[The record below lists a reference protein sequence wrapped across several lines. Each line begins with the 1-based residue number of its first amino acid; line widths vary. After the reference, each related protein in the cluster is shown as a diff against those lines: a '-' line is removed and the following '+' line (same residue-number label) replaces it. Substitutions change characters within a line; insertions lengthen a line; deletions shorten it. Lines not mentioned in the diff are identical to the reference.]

1 MKLNCKLLALALIA
15 AASIQMRAQSIYTPY
30 AFKNFVGD
38 PGVAGSADGSGTNAQ
53 FHLPFQV
60 AVDSAGNIYVADL
73 VNDTIRKVTP
83 AGVVTTLAGSPGVA
97 GSADGTG
104 ASAQFNNPISVAV
117 DNASNV
123 YVADYGNYTIRM
135 IDTSSNVTTLAGS
148 PGNAG
153 YADGIGSAAS
163 FDRPASVAVDNA
175 GNLYVADSFNNTIRK
190 IEINNANVTT
200 LAGQPGNAGY
210 ADGPGAEALFNQPWG
225 VGVDS
230 GGNVYVGDTV
240 NNMIRK
246 IDTSTNVTTLAGSP
260 GVAGSADGTGTNA
273 LFYYP
278 YQVAVDS
285 AGNVYVADTDNSTIR
300 RITPAGVVTTLG
312 GSPGVLGSADG
323 VGSAARFSSPTGVAV
338 DSAGNLYV
346 GDLSNDRIS
355 KGIVVLSPLLVSATR
370 SYLDATT
377 VNVVFSEPLLA
388 ATATNLS
395 NYALDNGGTISG
407 ATLNADEM
415 TVVLTTSPLYND
427 VTHTLTVNNVEGT
440 NGAPILPGSQ
450 ITITMPATTGSTSI
464 YEPYA
469 FSNFVGDPG
478 VAGSA
483 DGAGTN
489 ALFDLPFQVAVDS
502 AGNIYVADFL
512 NDTIRKVTP
521 AGVVTTLAGQPGNP
535 GSGDGNGSGA
545 QFDNP
550 ISVAVDNASN
560 VYVADYGNY
569 TIRMIDTSSNV
580 TTLAG
585 SPGNA
590 GYADGIG
597 SAASFDR
604 PASVAVDNAG
614 NLYVADSFNNTI
626 RKIEINNANVTTL
639 AGQPGNAGY
648 ADGPGAEALFNQPWG
663 VGVDSGGNVY
673 VGDTVNNMIRK
684 IDTSTNVTTLA
695 GSPGVAGS
703 ADGTGTNA
711 LFYYPYQVAVDS
723 AGNVYVADTDNS
735 TIRRITPAGVVTTL
749 GGSPGVLGSADGVGS
764 AARFSS
770 PTGVAVDSAGNL
782 YVGDLS
788 NDRISK
794 GTMAPL
800 TVVSA
805 ARDYLYATRVS
816 VVFSEAVV
824 APTATNL
831 SNYALDNGDTISGAT
846 LNLDGSVTL
855 TTSPL
860 YNGVTHTLTVNNMQG
875 ANGATGSGLQVT
887 ISVPGDAIRAEYNV
901 GGTNDV
907 VSLEAEDY
915 NLNTPGGGSSWVFTT
930 DPPLASPSDANTN
943 FSGTGVMWAS
953 PVIGRN
959 LGSPALG
966 SAVADSPCLSFTVLF
981 TNTGTFTAW
990 VRGLGD
996 STPGP
1001 GVSDSVFVGLDNAL
1015 TTGITGFPLGQ
1026 GYCWGNASVGNSGP
1040 MVVITPGFHL
1050 INVWMRADGFT
1061 VDKILLADNAAFTPA
1076 NLGPAESAVWGVD
1089 ITQSGTNLIL
1099 SWPGGTLQSSTNV
1112 AGPYVDVPGAASPY
1126 PVAPVGTQ
1134 NFYRLRRQ

>member
-135 IDTSSNVTTLAGS
+135 IDTSS
-148 PGNAG
+148 
-153 YADGIGSAAS
+153 
-163 FDRPASVAVDNA
+163 
-175 GNLYVADSFNNTIRK
+175 
-190 IEINNANVTT
+190 
-200 LAGQPGNAGY
+200 
-210 ADGPGAEALFNQPWG
+210 
-225 VGVDS
+225 
-230 GGNVYVGDTV
+230 
-240 NNMIRK
+240 
-246 IDTSTNVTTLAGSP
+246 
-260 GVAGSADGTGTNA
+260 
-273 LFYYP
+273 
-278 YQVAVDS
+278 
-285 AGNVYVADTDNSTIR
+285 
-300 RITPAGVVTTLG
+300 
-312 GSPGVLGSADG
+312 
-323 VGSAARFSSPTGVAV
+323 
-338 DSAGNLYV
+338 
-346 GDLSNDRIS
+346 
-355 KGIVVLSPLLVSATR
+355 
-370 SYLDATT
+370 
-377 VNVVFSEPLLA
+377 
-388 ATATNLS
+388 
-395 NYALDNGGTISG
+395 
-407 ATLNADEM
+407 
-415 TVVLTTSPLYND
+415 
-427 VTHTLTVNNVEGT
+427 
-440 NGAPILPGSQ
+440 
-450 ITITMPATTGSTSI
+450 
-464 YEPYA
+464 
-469 FSNFVGDPG
+469 
-478 VAGSA
+478 
-483 DGAGTN
+483 
-489 ALFDLPFQVAVDS
+489 
-502 AGNIYVADFL
+502 
-512 NDTIRKVTP
+512 
-521 AGVVTTLAGQPGNP
+521 
-535 GSGDGNGSGA
+535 
-545 QFDNP
+545 
-550 ISVAVDNASN
+550 
-560 VYVADYGNY
+560 
-569 TIRMIDTSSNV
+569 
-580 TTLAG
+580 
-585 SPGNA
+585 
-590 GYADGIG
+590 
-597 SAASFDR
+597 
-604 PASVAVDNAG
+604 
-614 NLYVADSFNNTI
+614 
-626 RKIEINNANVTTL
+626 NVTTL